1 MFSTKTA
8 VVNNEEFSGGKYM
21 PVGINDNVTLKE
33 VNLRTSPQ
41 GHDFLEIIFQNEQ
54 GQEAKLSEWKNTKSQ
69 WTTTDEE
76 LQKRDNAQFGRLCQL
91 LDCYYPERPEAEL
104 NTFKE
109 MIDWVKS
116 KLEPMIALKKGLRIK
131 IVYDKKGFQTVS
143 KLGLYVEPMTVSAD
157 SSQIK
162 LFKNDLLERPVQADV
177 EVNDPLNTPPSVTPD
192 AASVNGVSDLPF

>member
-8 VVNNEEFSGGKYM
+8 VVNNEEFSGGKSM
-21 PVGINDNVTLKE
+21 PVGINDNITLKE
-33 VNLRTSPQ
+33 VNAKVSPQ
-41 GHDFLEIIFQNEQ
+41 GHDFLEIVFQNEQ
-54 GQEAKLSEWKNTKSQ
+54 GQEAKFSEWKNTKSQ
-69 WTTTDEE
+69 WITTDEE

-91 LDCYYPERPEAEL
+91 IDCYYPERPEAEL
-104 NTFKE
+104 STFKE

-116 KLEPMIALKKGLRIK
+116 KLDPMIALKKGLRIK
-131 IVYDKKGFQTVS
+131 VVYDKKGFQTVS

-162 LFKNDLLERPVQADV
+162 LFKSDLLERPVQADV

>member
-33 VNLRTSPQ
+33 VNVRTSPQ

-69 WTTTDEE
+69 WVTTDEE

-192 AASVNGVSDLPF
+192 AASVNGASDLPF

>member
-8 VVNNEEFSGGKYM
+8 VVNNEEFSGGKFM
-21 PVGINDNVTLKE
+21 SVGINDNVTLKE
-33 VNLRTSPQ
+33 VNVKTSPQ
-41 GHDFLEIIFQNEQ
+41 GHDFLEIVFQNEQ
-54 GQEAKLSEWKNTKSQ
+54 GQEAKFSEWKNTKSQ
-69 WTTTDEE
+69 WITTDEE

-104 NTFKE
+104 STFKE

-116 KLEPMIALKKGLRIK
+116 KLDPMIALKKGLRIK
-131 IVYDKKGFQTVS
+131 VVYDKKGFATVS

-162 LFKNDLLERPVQADV
+162 LFKSDLLERPVQADV

>member
-8 VVNNEEFSGGKYM
+8 VVNNEEFGGGKYM

-33 VNLRTSPQ
+33 VNVRTSPQ

-54 GQEAKLSEWKNTKSQ
+54 GQEAKLSEWKNTKNQ

-91 LDCYYPERPEAEL
+91 IDCYYPERPEAEL

-131 IVYDKKGFQTVS
+131 VAYDKKGFQTVS

-162 LFKNDLLERPVQADV
+162 LFKNDLLERPVQADI

>member
-21 PVGINDNVTLKE
+21 PVGINDNTTLKE
-33 VNLRTSPQ
+33 VNVKTSPQ
-41 GHDFLEIIFQNEQ
+41 GNDFLEVVFQNEQ
-54 GQEAKLSEWKNTKSQ
+54 GQEAKFTEWKNTKNQ
-69 WTTTDEE
+69 WITTDED

-104 NTFKE
+104 STFKE

-116 KLEPMIALKKGLRIK
+116 KLDPMIPLKKGLRIK
-131 IVYDKKGFQTVS
+131 VVYDKKGFQTVS

>member
-8 VVNNEEFSGGKYM
+8 VVSNEEFSGNKHM

-33 VNLRTSPQ
+33 VNVKVSPQ
-41 GHDFLEIIFQNEQ
+41 GNDFLEIVFQNEQ
-54 GQEAKLSEWKNTKSQ
+54 GQDAKFSEWKNTKNQ
-69 WTTTDEE
+69 WITTDEE

-104 NTFKE
+104 STFKE

-116 KLEPMIALKKGLRIK
+116 KLDPMIALKKGLRIK
-131 IVYDKKGFQTVS
+131 VVYDKKGFQTVS

-162 LFKNDLLERPVQADV
+162 LFKSDLLERPVQADV

>member
-8 VVNNEEFSGGKYM
+8 VVNNEEFSGGKFM

-33 VNLRTSPQ
+33 VNAKTSPQ
-41 GHDFLEIIFQNEQ
+41 GHDFLEIVFQNEQ
-54 GQEAKLSEWKNTKSQ
+54 GQEAKFSEWKNAKSQ
-69 WTTTDEE
+69 WITTDEE

-104 NTFKE
+104 STFKE

-116 KLEPMIALKKGLRIK
+116 KLDPMIALKKGLRIK
-131 IVYDKKGFQTVS
+131 VVYDKKGFQTVS

-162 LFKNDLLERPVQADV
+162 LFKSDLLERPVQADV

>member
-33 VNLRTSPQ
+33 VNIKTSPQ
-41 GHDFLEIIFQNEQ
+41 GNDFLEVVFQNEQ
-54 GQEAKLSEWKNTKSQ
+54 GQEAKFTEWKNTKNQ
-69 WTTTDEE
+69 WITTDED

-104 NTFKE
+104 STFKE

-116 KLEPMIALKKGLRIK
+116 KFDPMIALKKGLRIK
-131 IVYDKKGFQTVS
+131 VVYDKKGFATVS

-162 LFKNDLLERPVQADV
+162 LFKSDLLERPVQADV

>member
-21 PVGINDNVTLKE
+21 PVGINDNITLKE
-33 VNLRTSPQ
+33 VNVKTSPQ
-41 GHDFLEIIFQNEQ
+41 GNDFLEAVFQNEQ
-54 GQEAKLSEWKNTKSQ
+54 GQEAKFTEWKNTKNQ
-69 WTTTDEE
+69 WITTDED

-104 NTFKE
+104 STFKE

-116 KLEPMIALKKGLRIK
+116 KLDPMIPLKKGLRIK
-131 IVYDKKGFQTVS
+131 VVYDKKGFQTVS

>member
-21 PVGINDNVTLKE
+21 PVGINDNITLKE
-33 VNLRTSPQ
+33 VNVKTSPQ
-41 GHDFLEIIFQNEQ
+41 GNDFLEVVFQNEQ
-54 GQEAKLSEWKNTKSQ
+54 GQEAKFTEWKNTKNQ
-69 WTTTDEE
+69 WITTDED

-104 NTFKE
+104 STFKE

-116 KLEPMIALKKGLRIK
+116 KLDPMIPLKKGLRIK
-131 IVYDKKGFQTVS
+131 VVYDKKGFQTVS

>member
-21 PVGINDNVTLKE
+21 PVGINDNITLKE
-33 VNLRTSPQ
+33 VNVKTSPQ
-41 GHDFLEIIFQNEQ
+41 GNDFLEVAFQNEQ
-54 GQEAKLSEWKNTKSQ
+54 GQEAKFTEWKNTKNQ
-69 WTTTDEE
+69 WITTDED

-104 NTFKE
+104 STFKE

-116 KLEPMIALKKGLRIK
+116 KLDPMIPLKKGLRIK
-131 IVYDKKGFQTVS
+131 VVYDKKGFQTVS